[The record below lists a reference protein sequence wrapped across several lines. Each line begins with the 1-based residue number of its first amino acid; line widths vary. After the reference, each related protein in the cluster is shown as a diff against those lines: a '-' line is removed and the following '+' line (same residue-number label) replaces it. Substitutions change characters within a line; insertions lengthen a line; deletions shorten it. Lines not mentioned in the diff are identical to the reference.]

1 MVILSGMANTV
12 TVHDPRTDSEY
23 QATRRKAELI
33 LVPAGCKIVADE
45 NGEPVKK
52 ARKPKSEQSATTEE

>member
-1 MVILSGMANTV
+1 MANTV
-12 TVHDPRTDSEY
+12 TVHDPRTDTEY

-52 ARKPKSEQSATTEE
+52 ARKSKNADQSATEE